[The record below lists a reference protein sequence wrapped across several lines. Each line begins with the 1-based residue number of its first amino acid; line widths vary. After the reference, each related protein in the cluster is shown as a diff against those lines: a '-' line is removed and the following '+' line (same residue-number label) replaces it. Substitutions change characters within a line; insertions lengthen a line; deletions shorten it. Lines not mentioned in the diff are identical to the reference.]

1 MSNVASTQRRPEL
14 AIDGEI
20 MTDPVIVTDDGAVR
34 IIRYEPPGEE
44 ERADAAD
51 VCRDHA
57 GAARGAGRRRNPLPS
72 ILAGGPGAFC
82 AGADIGEF
90 LESAQSGGLRPHTL
104 EFLNALAHNQKP
116 LVAAVGGLAVG
127 IGITML
133 FHCDYVVAAANATF
147 TTPFLK
153 LALIPE
159 AASSLLAPMRM
170 GYARAFSMLVMGRP
184 LSAEQAKEAGI
195 VNEVVDAAQVDAA
208 ALKAAQEI
216 AALPAGAVAVSR
228 RLMRGHL
235 DAVTRQIDTEVM
247 HFKDRLTVGRGAC
260 RIFRV
265 SGAQEVRPAMSLAGK
280 TLFITGASRGIGLAI
295 ALRAAR
301 DGANIAIAAKTAAA
315 ASEA

>member
-1 MSNVASTQRRPEL
+1 
-14 AIDGEI
+14 
-20 MTDPVIVTDDGAVR
+20 MTDSVIVTDMGAVR
-34 IIRYEPPGEE
+34 IIRFNRPDKKNALTQPMY
-44 ERADAAD
+44 AAITGAL
-51 VCRDHA
+51 HEA
-57 GAARGAGRRRNPLPS
+57 QTGAAIRAV
-72 ILAGGPGAFC
+72 ILTGGEGVFS

-104 EFLNALAHNQKP
+104 EFLKALAHNEKP

-127 IGITML
+127 IGVTML

-195 VNEVVDAAQVDAA
+195 VNEVVDAGQVDAA

-235 DAVTRQIDTEVM
+235 DAVTKQIDTEVM
-247 HFKDRLTVGRGAC
+247 HFKDRLTSDEA
-260 RIFRV
+260 
-265 SGAQEVRPAMSLAGK
+265 
-280 TLFITGASRGIGLAI
+280 
-295 ALRAAR
+295 RAAFSAFLAR
-301 DGANIAIAAKTAAA
+301 KK
-315 ASEA
+315 